1 MSKNIKTND
10 KIANRFAFKAEKNI
24 CNNYKIESLEP
35 RFMMDAAIDYVQF
48 VDNYDQVDSI
58 VEMQLDNLQS
68 PDLSDLG
75 IEGGIQS
82 IKDTLADLGSDA
94 ETALGSLY
102 AQLTSRLQL
111 LTEAQGVL
119 KDDQN
124 NIVSVDA
131 QTLKNTLNQLFVE
144 DFEQLSALN
153 IAYEATQNGFK
164 LTYSPEAEL
173 IALPQEGL
181 SSGGYISGV
190 GSNNNL
196 GASAK
201 LDIVFDLS
209 DADGNGLVDS
219 VEPASVVVRDVKA
232 IIENVGG
239 TAKFMNLSVSEESDS
254 DTDLLLKYSDNASG
268 TSSAVHLEFSVDA
281 SSNDNFPFA
290 FLGNIGVD
298 KEETGAISV
307 SVPEMQLKNDPQFEI
322 FSLEKALN
330 TISSSFSTIP
340 FIRDFEFG
348 PEENKKKI
356 VEYVENLQEYWADVA
371 LAINGAIK
379 NVENTSNYSLDLN
392 NVKSF
397 FDIILPNAQTVLSSV
412 LGNLKLE
419 DANGQE
425 INFLE
430 SVTTS
435 LNAVNLS
442 TTTPTSLYLTLS
454 PKIENIA
461 GSLNFGLLE
470 LSGLDVDCAMSVK
483 LDVRVDANNNTLI
496 FDGFSLDKF
505 NLTVSKEGIE
515 DPLSLGLF
523 SATVVNGNFKLEVKY
538 DSNNGRGLEAD
549 PTFTVESLILKSGA
563 VEVAK
568 LPQKEN
574 DVYRFG
580 YDSLTENWIV
590 PDEIKA
596 FASLSGETLSHQVV
610 AYLQS
615 MQTALRK
622 QLEDNVKMDFL
633 GGSVGEVVNV
643 IDRIDKVVFGS
654 DENAKDGLLKV
665 VEGSKYIANFSSV
678 EEFVLVFN
686 EAWERVFGE
695 SNACSLFLL
704 GDNSPNPIS
713 MLVSR
718 NLATKELETSL
729 PDGKPE
735 NFEFENFRL
744 VFNLLFT
751 ESKDFDLNL
760 AKSFGEG
767 FANVVTYGNVSA
779 GCSAGI
785 SFSLDVNFEYQTI
798 NDGNGDEDAT
808 TLEDIFGAN
817 YVANNETCYES
828 IVFDSLSFNPTRTDV
843 KLDDV
848 PMPTFAFTFKVDD
861 NLVLVNSD
869 DIKTSPFK
877 YVDKVDGKENEFVS
891 STATSLPDI
900 VYNDNIKKLIITSET
915 KFDISNSGNAD
926 AFSELKLVNTVQQ
939 TCFAASFGADSTL
952 TLTLCGVG
960 NVTNV
965 EINLNKNKIL
975 GFASDL
981 KNKGMSDTDD
991 WEKCLDKYLSLQK
1004 SEENQFGL
1012 NDVLSIGSLEN
1023 GRSIKNTYGLYV
1035 VDINESTGAILFGCD
1050 PSLIK
1055 GYKTK
1060 RDGNEIKIDSDYY
1073 TLELNYGFKY
1083 MRMSGV
1089 LNASGAIGN
1098 VAIEVSI
1105 PSLSDGISIE
1115 VDSKNCLTLENLAD
1129 KIYETIKNTD
1139 VDSTSKLSNFVK
1151 SVVVINDK
1159 IVFSVTDGVSISS
1172 SKLGI
1177 SNASLGDSGDFK
1189 VIYTGG
1195 PVSPVDFETLCSGL
1209 TKATSVVDVVEA
1221 INNII
1226 NPKAEGST
1234 ERDSTKPTLYWKD
1247 ADGNAMDHLEF
1258 RSKSEFYLVNVGA
1271 SKVLGMLGFTAMK
1284 SSCCGKNDYRIVGKT
1299 LLGIDWSKLFGFT
1312 ENAEIKFRA
1321 GLDFS
1326 IGKKIEFVGDVNV
1339 PNVDYAEITL
1349 KDAANQSEYAVGG
1362 YVKYGEVYFKIDSF
1376 VYDDDGNI
1384 TIINVSRKNVLTL
1397 EDNVSTDVDWHAAD
1411 IELSY
1416 VAAVDATFAFIDA
1429 SLVAQGNV
1437 HADIEFS
1444 ATKKNST
1451 DTGFKENDSFLSNW
1465 DFTASCD
1472 ATSGQFVIGG
1482 VVNAL
1487 GKTVYLGDNTI
1498 KLVSENN
1505 DLPSIETDFDE
1516 LTSAITSELANLSSF
1531 SVQDVYA
1538 LLDGLVGRL
1547 TEIAKNSNVKIPVI
1561 NKSVGDLV
1569 NVANDIRDIVSKLR
1583 NDNITSLQGLSDRLN
1598 KYLTD
1603 FKLMVPQNLP
1613 QELEQSVA
1621 QTARAFDIKVVGTDI
1636 VFDINISKAFS
1647 AVHQF
1652 NFGGTTGGISGN
1664 ANLKV
1669 TGDFW
1674 FNVSAK
1680 MTTGDSF
1687 DFILEDSVKFGANVN
1702 IVGEKLSFNLG
1713 IDGGTSNIEGFDALL
1728 KNLITVGSDKASS
1741 FVVGKAALVG
1751 EFGKSGLSLASWKE
1765 NNVTYR
1771 ELPSF
1776 VVPMSI
1782 FGNLPISVCGY
1793 ELGCIKFGK
1802 WNENNGEIICA
1813 DDIDGLEGYLSQV
1826 IGFAND
1832 WLSNHNMEPTGSVNV
1847 VARKTQNISELGLP
1861 AITLLL
1867 KEQQKVDIDSGTLVV
1882 DVSGVYERIAALVD
1896 GNLDWFD
1903 KIKLAVTGLNNLLD
1917 SLESSINGGMMSDIK
1932 DVPVVGN
1939 ALSGG
1944 VDFLSKLKQQILEPF
1959 SNFVYE
1965 STGMT
1970 AEIVAQ
1976 KLNELFGSYAQLTSD
1991 SALLTKLSD
2000 ENEWHKEG
2008 NGVYYKQG
2016 SDFAEW
2022 FFTLGGTYSFGSDI
2036 GLDLGF
2042 PGLGLETNAGV
2053 DLNLEWKL
2061 NFGMKVSKDG
2071 GFQFIF
2077 YDENDVSVNVKAG
2090 LSGKVLGKMAGL
2102 GVELDLDSLDK
2113 SSSASGYE
2121 KGVDLKFGLDI
2132 DHESSGND
2140 LVDVSLS
2147 DILGQLP
2154 TFTPSATVNMVVG
2167 LKVGII
2173 SDIKGDAP
2181 KFPNIEGKF
2190 EFVWNEGNIE
2200 VLGFKDFQLDM
2211 GSFIGGVLG
2220 PIVSKIQ
2227 KVVEPLKPLIDFL
2240 TTPFPVLDDLGIIIT
2255 PLSLA
2260 KEFSKGK
2267 FDDGMVYAIKDLI
2280 DLSEKISSFGS
2291 NNSLRIDLGSM
2302 PLIRNVDPQGYNGN
2316 AEKLLTG
2323 AIPLANLD
2331 IANYSIIDPDFSKT
2345 TTSTL
2350 SGNGLQ
2356 VGNGSWKFI
2365 WDEPKD
2371 IFKLLLGQDIDL
2383 VHYNMPKLSF
2393 DFDWD
2398 TFIRIWAPLGVR
2410 LGVSFNASIDLAFG
2424 YDTLGIR
2431 QWVGSDYKDFS
2442 RLLNGFYV
2450 DDLDD
2455 AGNDKSELSFYG
2467 GLKASA
2473 ELNAGVSAGVGGG
2486 VGINVGFNLFDPN
2499 KDGKVRLN
2507 EIERIFKEEGLFG
2520 MFDVEGKITA
2530 KLYAYLDLLFYTKKW
2545 NITDDITLFEFN
2557 YEHTVTPI
2565 MISKSGD
2572 DVVANI
2578 GSNSSSRMST
2588 DDDNKSLDDGDESL
2602 NITISG
2608 GNTISDGKGHSETID
2623 GAKGKFLVNAENG
2636 SDKVIIASD
2645 DDEADFDIIIN
2656 GGDGDDYIDLSGLTM
2671 KNGHVVYINGGAGVD
2686 TIIGAQGLNIIF
2698 GDTGVIRIDD
2708 EKDEQGNHKEYRFV
2722 AEAKVD
2728 ANKAGGDIILGGS
2741 GSDIIFGGAGND
2753 QIDGGKGSDYIFGD
2767 GGVWSS
2773 AVLDA
2778 AWNAISD
2785 DEKKNMT
2792 LDELALRV
2800 LQENEK
2806 LNADI
2811 LDRNS
2816 IHITHTEIGLD
2827 GGNDTLIGGDD
2838 DDEIYGGI
2846 GDDHIDGGAGND
2858 LIHGG
2863 KGHDRIL
2870 GGSGNDTIHGGEGM
2884 DIVFGD
2890 RVANSMDVAAPFAVD
2905 GANKTAA
2912 FSQEFI
2918 EAQFKDGNIVVS
2930 PNEFKIKLVDEDGNQ
2945 LTPFVSELENKY
2957 QKNSNGEPDNNL
2969 IDNSLIQYSFD
2980 ELSSRGNDTIYGE
2993 DGNDLL
2999 FGDGGATAGAADEI
3013 YGGIG
3018 NDIIDGD
3025 GGNDTIK
3032 GGIDND
3038 IIYGGAGDDT
3048 IDGGAGNDSLYGD
3061 EGVEA
3066 YDITDA
3072 RELTR
3077 DSDDDDK
3084 EQDKLVFGDNLGLHG
3099 KIFANAQ
3106 SNNNESGNDIILT
3119 GPGMDFVDGQDG
3131 SDTITV
3137 KLMGDSTTNYANVTD
3152 TGKDGSDVLFVEGTE
3167 SVDTLLLRRNSD
3179 AEGNPGDLGLV
3190 ALLPMTADDLSNSE
3204 GESTGASETVQN
3216 NLNSNI
3222 ERVNYTQGIDVLN
3235 VNGNGGDDRFYIDGT
3250 AELTNVNGG
3259 AGNDSFQIGQL
3270 YNSERTDDAASARV
3284 QPVDAF
3290 HTEKTNEESYL
3301 SDGVSSDTTLNVEGG
3316 SGVDTFAALNN
3327 AGTLNM
3333 TAGKGD
3339 DIFSV
3344 YTFLKENGENFDR
3357 GAVLLD
3363 GGKGFDTLNVRGT
3376 DSDDVLVVTK
3386 EGLLSDMVAIKAA
3399 GVESTQFDAAAGD
3412 DMFYVVGSKSTDVTE
3427 LSGGKGNDTFSMGGL
3442 DTEYNLRSANTDG
3455 QSVDV
3460 KYEIVADAN
3469 ATTGDCVMTENFT
3482 VVDSDS
3488 QPAVFV
3494 VAKENGDAE
3503 APYCIQAS
3511 AEVVLGNENV
3521 DATFFI
3527 GCAGLAEGQS
3537 IDVTIS
3543 APMLSNADFNR
3554 GDRGF
3559 LIGTYDE
3566 ESNAIVYATTRIVH
3580 FTANTVGNP
3589 IEVHVK
3595 ACEDTL
3601 IEEGTCKAIAISSKL
3616 NSGVVLSKSV
3626 TSVGLVFAGEARES
3640 AVSDFAARPL
3650 VATQEF
3656 TVGASSEFKLNMIP
3670 VPKKADGSQGDVE
3683 EEEVVETAD
3692 VEREFTFYV
3701 NGEKQDWVIDT
3712 HYTLVDNVVKVN
3724 DSVFDTLSE
3733 GDKLVVSVRSNE
3745 MRVDDTRV
3753 ALAYEDVLVS
3763 SVLVD
3768 GAEILPTATSG
3779 RYYELNGNVITFYDA
3794 LTKRPT
3800 TIHGVVRV
3808 EAEIPE
3814 EYDWE
3819 TFGQG
3824 DVAAVENQNESLL
3837 TIEAHASVLAE
3848 SGASSFTSV
3857 SYDVTYNKPI
3867 AEGETVYVKITPA
3880 KLLANSGAEE
3890 DSQRLSIACDD
3901 FTTQEDGSIVVSFNS
3916 STLTRSLTITTV
3928 SDGEQ
3933 DEYGLTKAQKQSK
3946 VINEIDGPVYVYGF
3960 GKSIDLN
3967 AGDPAMLKYKH
3978 VIETKDGV
3986 RQASNFNELNNFAED
4001 KLYSLSVGDD
4011 GHLFIDLTSIS
4022 DEQKAAFGAI
4032 GVEWDAEMSQE
4043 AFLAQFE
4050 GKTFKWVVTTTKD
4063 VGTAA
4068 EDVTEKET
4076 SVAAE
4081 WSRIKEARSFVN
4093 GVLELVLD
4101 EAVVLPSVG
4110 EKFALISGNRDSLF
4124 VDEMASV
4131 DRLFVNN
4138 QQDGVDARASLTG
4151 FVNNNRNEAEKN
4163 VDAYDSHAVRFTH
4176 TELEAFPEKQLAEND
4191 DPLMMQSGITV
4202 AQMEYAEYNLGKGKD
4217 TVDINKTLYREDAYR
4232 TYTVVNTGNVAEDST
4247 AGFGVH
4253 LGDAGIAAENA
4264 ANGASFNDGVYHYG
4278 LTPIANNGVNVVR
4291 EESDTEVYYVEAIIK
4306 KQDVPP
4312 AEADNFVTQRRE
4324 VKGSFS
4330 NQYGFDIEYDFILAE
4345 GEYIDGFRFYQAEFD
4360 DDIKVNSYQADHT
4373 GSLICSGT
4381 ISSQPPMLNQGVVTY
4396 NYIIDSDDSS
4406 LFVSRMEAFDL
4417 LKATADNIHKDA
4429 PNGYEFT
4436 MFVDATLSDG
4446 SVQRRAVSELT
4457 RSSFS
4462 ISRDF
4467 TVTAGVSIVSLKFA
4481 YGYEGDGQLVINAQ
4495 SGHDRIDA
4503 SSTNVTRNDMVAFG
4517 GLGDDYITMNK
4528 GGIAFGDRGQVL
4540 YDNGQVNGVDVGDTV
4555 LGSTVNNI
4563 DAENPAFI
4571 DDYTTGIG
4579 KTPGRTAD
4587 EKGNPVHRLQ
4597 TDGVNRDAYR
4607 IQSVDAEN
4615 GGTDMIKVGGTNSV
4629 VVGGAENDVIVIGGD
4644 KNVALGDNGRVKY
4657 NNAGNDDAVY
4667 GDKLGLGMHIVE
4679 TTNDSIGGVDNIVI
4693 AGDKNVAMGGAE
4705 GDSIRITGADNVAI
4719 GDGGRYTIEET
4730 RLYAESKSEQHG
4742 GQDFISTGDGKNA
4755 VIGGTDDDVIRTGA
4769 GNDAIVGDG
4778 GKVIMDTDRNALMVS
4793 NEGYNVGTDLGTAGA
4808 DDIDAGNGDNVVF
4821 GGLDGDDIR
4830 TGTGK
4835 DVVFGDN
4842 GFATFRGNAAEAE
4855 EQVTDTQSIPETR
4868 TEATLSFNFQ
4878 GASQTGLSS
4887 EDVAGAADF
4896 AKANWNNVG
4905 GSLAGTYGNDD
4916 REIVRFDDNTRASAV
4931 SVSYGGIESH
4941 RNTSTDNRINL
4952 QAYGHNFANASTDAD
4967 AALMNSGYMTTAPGN
4982 QCDNR
4987 LEVAVDGLAQYFT
5000 DYRVAVYLD
5009 MPDANSWEGQ
5019 SIRKVSLYVGDSTVA
5034 LQSFYVNDCAG
5045 SNFNGTYRRSEYT
5058 SAEAILADLAH
5069 NAAVLSGEL
5078 TGDDA
5083 VLIDTTGNYVV
5094 FEVPAG
5100 VAADNF
5106 RVIIEDGY
5114 TLDNINGKDIPGI
5127 AAIQV
5132 KGTLHAQDVA
5142 ASTDIAHG
5150 GADTVYT
5157 SGGDDIVVGGTGGDT
5172 LTTYGDERYGIYDN
5186 DVVFGDNAKMV
5197 FTDRDTSEATA
5208 STLSLAESL
5217 DSRTVA
5223 GDYNDHIYT
5232 GDGNDV
5238 VVGGQG
5244 ADHIESGATA
5254 AAEAMLD
5261 GIQVASFNFTRENAT
5276 ASEMVA
5282 PGDYIPVLDENN
5294 QPVYENDKQVFD
5306 FIPHETAGVVAD
5318 NDWTSLYIKN
5328 NGLHVVGE
5336 NYTNDPVTHD
5346 GIGISLVAYDTAV
5359 GDGTQ
5364 NSSLMP
5370 KDDAQLDGDTS
5381 NSKLFNAYYAAQQQ
5395 QEIKL
5400 TLTNLDSFAD
5410 GAPCDV
5416 YVYLGGDQQ
5425 NTDTYNYLFDV
5436 WGHQVGGAT
5445 PDQHYY
5451 LNDWTGSHFDGDYR
5465 LVECATAPTA
5475 DELLSQVAPDMR
5487 LVGNYVVFHGVS
5499 SATFEVRI
5507 RNLFTDTNQWPLNL
5521 PVITAVQVVAGTNR
5535 EEDIAVGGDHDKDL
5549 VFGDDARV
5557 TFDID
5562 APFARNE
5569 NLADYANRAIE
5580 AESMHF
5586 DGAAV
5591 EIPLDENDEPI
5602 EMGDTILT
5610 GKDRDVIV
5618 GGDFG
5623 DTITMGDGD
5632 DVALGDNASL
5642 ILEHN
5647 NPVGVFAPSVEIM
5660 LEQHTVTT
5668 STPEVFLGNNDTD
5681 AGDIQDKFENGGV
5694 PGVTPETSANG
5705 DTDFYADVTNKD
5717 WVLQQEATPGKISR
5731 IVDISTPQVI
5741 TFAAG
5746 ETMLLVSDTW
5756 PGKDNPW
5763 WNPNIV
5769 LISDGQGH
5777 SVPALAWEWDVNGTT
5792 MTATTQEG
5800 YYFTVDIPDTPNGDN
5815 RYEIRVTALTA
5826 GTAVISIG

>member
-1 MSKNIKTND
+1 
-10 KIANRFAFKAEKNI
+10 
-24 CNNYKIESLEP
+24 
-35 RFMMDAAIDYVQF
+35 
-48 VDNYDQVDSI
+48 
-58 VEMQLDNLQS
+58 
-68 PDLSDLG
+68 
-75 IEGGIQS
+75 
-82 IKDTLADLGSDA
+82 
-94 ETALGSLY
+94 
-102 AQLTSRLQL
+102 
-111 LTEAQGVL
+111 
-119 KDDQN
+119 
-124 NIVSVDA
+124 
-131 QTLKNTLNQLFVE
+131 
-144 DFEQLSALN
+144 
-153 IAYEATQNGFK
+153 
-164 LTYSPEAEL
+164 
-173 IALPQEGL
+173 
-181 SSGGYISGV
+181 
-190 GSNNNL
+190 
-196 GASAK
+196 
-201 LDIVFDLS
+201 
-209 DADGNGLVDS
+209 
-219 VEPASVVVRDVKA
+219 
-232 IIENVGG
+232 
-239 TAKFMNLSVSEESDS
+239 
-254 DTDLLLKYSDNASG
+254 
-268 TSSAVHLEFSVDA
+268 
-281 SSNDNFPFA
+281 
-290 FLGNIGVD
+290 
-298 KEETGAISV
+298 
-307 SVPEMQLKNDPQFEI
+307 
-322 FSLEKALN
+322 
-330 TISSSFSTIP
+330 
-340 FIRDFEFG
+340 
-348 PEENKKKI
+348 
-356 VEYVENLQEYWADVA
+356 
-371 LAINGAIK
+371 
-379 NVENTSNYSLDLN
+379 
-392 NVKSF
+392 
-397 FDIILPNAQTVLSSV
+397 
-412 LGNLKLE
+412 
-419 DANGQE
+419 
-425 INFLE
+425 
-430 SVTTS
+430 
-435 LNAVNLS
+435 
-442 TTTPTSLYLTLS
+442 
-454 PKIENIA
+454 
-461 GSLNFGLLE
+461 
-470 LSGLDVDCAMSVK
+470 MSVK
-483 LDVRVDANNNTLI
+483 LDVRVDANDNTLI

-538 DSNNGRGLEAD
+538 DSNNERGLEAD

-580 YDSLTENWIV
+580 YDSLTENWVV

-891 STATSLPDI
+891 LTATSLPMI
-900 VYNDNIKKLIITSET
+900 EYNENIKKLIITSDN
-915 KFDISNSGNAD
+915 KFDIESSGNAD

-952 TLTLCGVG
+952 TLALCGVG

-975 GFASDL
+975 DFALDL

-1004 SEENQFGL
+1004 SKEDQFGL
-1012 NDVLSIGSLEN
+1012 NGVLSTGSLEA

-1035 VDINESTGAILFGCD
+1035 VDINESTGEILFGCD

-1073 TLELNYGFKY
+1073 TLELNSGFKY

-1105 PSLSDGISIE
+1105 PSLPDGISIE

-1139 VDSTSKLSNFVK
+1139 VDSIKKLSNFVK

-1159 IVFSVTDGVSISS
+1159 IVFSVADGVSISS

-1177 SNASLGDSGDFK
+1177 SNASQGDSSDFK

-1195 PVSPVDFETLCSGL
+1195 PDPSVDFETLCSGL
-1209 TKATSVVDVVEA
+1209 TKTTSVVDVVEA

-1234 ERDSTKPTLYWKD
+1234 ERDFTKPTLYWND

-1258 RSKSEFYLVNVGA
+1258 RSQCEFSLVNVGA
-1271 SKVLGMLGFTAMK
+1271 SKVLEMLGFTAMK
-1284 SSCCGKNDYRIVGKT
+1284 SSCCGENDYRIVGRT
-1299 LLGIDWSKLFGFT
+1299 LLGIDWSKLINFADGANVSFT
-1312 ENAEIKFRA
+1312 ANLTFE
-1321 GLDFS
+1321 
-1326 IGKKIEFVGDVNV
+1326 IGKDVKVGATAPSLSLDQKTRTIVLISPVGENDFVEGGFIKNGDEYFRIVKLNRNSDEKIVGVV
-1339 PNVDYAEITL
+1339 VSAESVRTEDSITTVATW
-1349 KDAANQSEYAVGG
+1349 AANANL
-1362 YVKYGEVYFKIDSF
+1362 K
-1376 VYDDDGNI
+1376 
-1384 TIINVSRKNVLTL
+1384 
-1397 EDNVSTDVDWHAAD
+1397 
-1411 IELSY
+1411 Y
-1416 VAAVDATFAFIDA
+1416 VAAVDATFAFVDA
-1429 SLVAQGNV
+1429 NLVASGSVSANMTFM
-1437 HADIEFS
+1437 AEKS
-1444 ATKKNST
+1444 ATPKM
-1451 DTGFKENDSFLSNW
+1451 DNDSFLSNW
-1465 DFTASCD
+1465 DFTATCD
-1472 ATSGQFVIGG
+1472 ATSDQFVIGG
-1482 VVNAL
+1482 VVKAL

-1498 KLVSENN
+1498 TLVSENN
-1505 DLPSIETDFDE
+1505 GLPTIETNFGE
-1516 LTSAITSELANLSSF
+1516 LTSAITSEFANLTNF
-1531 SVQDVYA
+1531 SVQNVYA

-1728 KNLITVGSDKASS
+1728 KNLITVGSDKANS

-1751 EFGKSGLSLASWKE
+1751 EFGRQNISLTKW
-1765 NNVTYR
+1765 
-1771 ELPSF
+1771 ELPDDEEDAIPLIPSF

-1793 ELGCIKFGK
+1793 ELGNIKFGK
-1802 WNENNGEIICA
+1802 WINAEGTGNVICA
-1813 DDIDGLEGYLSQV
+1813 DDINSLSSYLSDV
-1826 IGFAND
+1826 DEFVNA
-1832 WLSNHNMEPTGSVNV
+1832 WLSNHNVEPTGSVNV
-1847 VARKTQNISELGLP
+1847 VAKTNQEGSVLGLP
-1861 AITLLL
+1861 EVTLLL

-1970 AEIVAQ
+1970 AEMVAQ
-1976 KLNELFGSYAQLTSD
+1976 KLNDLFGSYAQLSSD
-1991 SALLTKLSD
+1991 STLLTKLST

-2053 DLNLEWKL
+2053 DLSLEWKL

-2077 YDENDVSVNVKAG
+2077 YDENDVSVEVKAG
-2090 LSGKVLGKMAGL
+2090 MNGKVLGKMAGL
-2102 GVELDLDSLDK
+2102 GVELDLDSLNK
-2113 SSSASGYE
+2113 SSNASQYE
-2121 KGVDLKFGLDI
+2121 KGVNLKFGLDI
-2132 DHESSGND
+2132 DHESLGND
-2140 LVDVSLS
+2140 LVNVNLS

-2167 LKVGII
+2167 LKVGIV

-2181 KFPNIEGKF
+2181 KFPNIDGQF
-2190 EFVWNEGNIE
+2190 EFVWSKDEGIE

-2260 KEFSKGK
+2260 KQYCKGEFS
-2267 FDDGMVYAIKDLI
+2267 DGMVYAIKDLI
-2280 DLSEKISSFGS
+2280 ALSEKVAAFGDKKELKI
-2291 NNSLRIDLGSM
+2291 NLGGM
-2302 PLIRNVDPQGYNGN
+2302 TLIGGMGGKDAAEAFLNGN
-2316 AEKLLTG
+2316 T
-2323 AIPLANLD
+2323 
-2331 IANYSIIDPDFSKT
+2331 SISDFSKVLEDASNGYLPT
-2345 TTSTL
+2345 LDNVRSDAFSAL

-2356 VGNGSWKFI
+2356 VGDGSWKFI

-2557 YEHTVTPI
+2557 YEHTVKPI

-2588 DDDNKSLDDGDESL
+2588 DDVNNSLDDGDETL
-2602 NITISG
+2602 NVSITG
-2608 GNTISDGKGHSETID
+2608 GNTISDGKDHSETID
-2623 GAKGKFLVNAENG
+2623 GTKGKFIVNAENG
-2636 SDKVIIASD
+2636 NDKVIISSID
-2645 DDEADFDIIIN
+2645 DADFDIVIN

-2671 KNGHVVYINGGAGVD
+2671 KDGHVVYINGGAGAD

-2698 GDTGVIRIDD
+2698 GDTGVIRVD
-2708 EKDEQGNHKEYRFV
+2708 EETDEQGKKVHRFV

-2741 GSDIIFGGAGND
+2741 DRDIIFGGAGDD
-2753 QIDGGKGSDYIFGD
+2753 QIDGGKGDDYIIGD
-2767 GGVWSS
+2767 GGTWSVAIDEEFVS
-2773 AVLDA
+2773 
-2778 AWNAISD
+2778 AISD
-2785 DEKKNMT
+2785 DEKNNMT
-2792 LDELALRV
+2792 PEEYALRV
-2800 LQENEK
+2800 LHNARTEND
-2806 LNADI
+2806 LLTDTA
-2811 LDRNS
+2811 LVA
-2816 IHITHTEIGLD
+2816 HTEISLSD
-2827 GGNDTLIGGDD
+2827 GGDTLIGGEGN
-2838 DDEIYGGI
+2838 DEIHGGG

-3152 TGKDGSDVLFVEGTE
+3152 TGKSGSDVLFVEGTE

-3190 ALLPMTADDLSNSE
+3190 ALLPMTVDDLSNSE

-3250 AELTNVNGG
+3250 AEMTNVNGG

-3363 GGKGFDTLNVRGT
+3363 GDKGFDTLNVRGT
-3376 DSDDVLVVTK
+3376 DADDVLVVTK

-3503 APYCIQAS
+3503 APYRIQAS

-3656 TVGASSEFKLNMIP
+3656 TVGVSSEFKLNMIP

-3779 RYYELNGNVITFYDA
+3779 RYYELNGNIITFYDA

-3946 VINEIDGPVYVYGF
+3946 VINEIDGPVYAYGF

-4138 QQDGVDARASLTG
+4138 QQDSVDARASLTG

-4176 TELEAFPEKQLAEND
+4176 TELEAFPEKQLAAND
-4191 DPLMMQSGITV
+4191 DPLMMQSGITA

-4247 AGFGVH
+4247 AGFGAH

-4291 EESDTEVYYVEAIIK
+4291 EESDTKVYYVEAIIK

-4381 ISSQPPMLNQGVVTY
+4381 ISSQQPELNQGAVTY
-4396 NYIIDSDDSS
+4396 SYIIDSDDSS

-4457 RSSFS
+4457 SRLFS

-4467 TVTAGVSIVSLKFA
+4467 TLTAGISIVSLKFA

-4503 SSTNVTRNDMVAFG
+4503 SSTDVTRNDMVAFG
-4517 GLGDDYITMNK
+4517 GLGDDHISMNK

-4540 YDNGQVNGVDVGDTV
+4540 YDNGQVNGVDIGDTV
-4555 LGSTVNNI
+4555 LGSTVVNI
-4563 DAENPAFI
+4563 DTENPAFI

-4615 GGTDMIKVGGTNSV
+4615 GGSDMIKVGGTNSV

-4657 NNAGNDDAVY
+4657 NNAGNDEAVY

-4755 VIGGTDDDVIRTGA
+4755 VIGGTDNDVIRTGA

-4793 NEGYNVGTDLGTAGA
+4793 NEGYNVGTDLGTAGV
-4808 DDIDAGNGDNVVF
+4808 DDIDAGNGDNV
-4821 GGLDGDDIR
+4821 
-4830 TGTGK
+4830 
-4835 DVVFGDN
+4835 
-4842 GFATFRGNAAEAE
+4842 
-4855 EQVTDTQSIPETR
+4855 
-4868 TEATLSFNFQ
+4868 
-4878 GASQTGLSS
+4878 
-4887 EDVAGAADF
+4887 
-4896 AKANWNNVG
+4896 
-4905 GSLAGTYGNDD
+4905 
-4916 REIVRFDDNTRASAV
+4916 
-4931 SVSYGGIESH
+4931 
-4941 RNTSTDNRINL
+4941 
-4952 QAYGHNFANASTDAD
+4952 
-4967 AALMNSGYMTTAPGN
+4967 
-4982 QCDNR
+4982 
-4987 LEVAVDGLAQYFT
+4987 
-5000 DYRVAVYLD
+5000 
-5009 MPDANSWEGQ
+5009 
-5019 SIRKVSLYVGDSTVA
+5019 
-5034 LQSFYVNDCAG
+5034 
-5045 SNFNGTYRRSEYT
+5045 
-5058 SAEAILADLAH
+5058 
-5069 NAAVLSGEL
+5069 
-5078 TGDDA
+5078 
-5083 VLIDTTGNYVV
+5083 
-5094 FEVPAG
+5094 
-5100 VAADNF
+5100 
-5106 RVIIEDGY
+5106 
-5114 TLDNINGKDIPGI
+5114 
-5127 AAIQV
+5127 
-5132 KGTLHAQDVA
+5132 
-5142 ASTDIAHG
+5142 
-5150 GADTVYT
+5150 
-5157 SGGDDIVVGGTGGDT
+5157 
-5172 LTTYGDERYGIYDN
+5172 
-5186 DVVFGDNAKMV
+5186 
-5197 FTDRDTSEATA
+5197 
-5208 STLSLAESL
+5208 
-5217 DSRTVA
+5217 
-5223 GDYNDHIYT
+5223 
-5232 GDGNDV
+5232 
-5238 VVGGQG
+5238 
-5244 ADHIESGATA
+5244 
-5254 AAEAMLD
+5254 
-5261 GIQVASFNFTRENAT
+5261 
-5276 ASEMVA
+5276 
-5282 PGDYIPVLDENN
+5282 
-5294 QPVYENDKQVFD
+5294 
-5306 FIPHETAGVVAD
+5306 
-5318 NDWTSLYIKN
+5318 
-5328 NGLHVVGE
+5328 
-5336 NYTNDPVTHD
+5336 
-5346 GIGISLVAYDTAV
+5346 
-5359 GDGTQ
+5359 
-5364 NSSLMP
+5364 
-5370 KDDAQLDGDTS
+5370 
-5381 NSKLFNAYYAAQQQ
+5381 
-5395 QEIKL
+5395 
-5400 TLTNLDSFAD
+5400 
-5410 GAPCDV
+5410 
-5416 YVYLGGDQQ
+5416 
-5425 NTDTYNYLFDV
+5425 
-5436 WGHQVGGAT
+5436 
-5445 PDQHYY
+5445 
-5451 LNDWTGSHFDGDYR
+5451 
-5465 LVECATAPTA
+5465 
-5475 DELLSQVAPDMR
+5475 
-5487 LVGNYVVFHGVS
+5487 
-5499 SATFEVRI
+5499 
-5507 RNLFTDTNQWPLNL
+5507 
-5521 PVITAVQVVAGTNR
+5521 
-5535 EEDIAVGGDHDKDL
+5535 
-5549 VFGDDARV
+5549 
-5557 TFDID
+5557 
-5562 APFARNE
+5562 
-5569 NLADYANRAIE
+5569 
-5580 AESMHF
+5580 
-5586 DGAAV
+5586 
-5591 EIPLDENDEPI
+5591 
-5602 EMGDTILT
+5602 
-5610 GKDRDVIV
+5610 
-5618 GGDFG
+5618 
-5623 DTITMGDGD
+5623 
-5632 DVALGDNASL
+5632 
-5642 ILEHN
+5642 
-5647 NPVGVFAPSVEIM
+5647 
-5660 LEQHTVTT
+5660 
-5668 STPEVFLGNNDTD
+5668 
-5681 AGDIQDKFENGGV
+5681 
-5694 PGVTPETSANG
+5694 
-5705 DTDFYADVTNKD
+5705 
-5717 WVLQQEATPGKISR
+5717 
-5731 IVDISTPQVI
+5731 
-5741 TFAAG
+5741 
-5746 ETMLLVSDTW
+5746 
-5756 PGKDNPW
+5756 
-5763 WNPNIV
+5763 
-5769 LISDGQGH
+5769 
-5777 SVPALAWEWDVNGTT
+5777 
-5792 MTATTQEG
+5792 
-5800 YYFTVDIPDTPNGDN
+5800 
-5815 RYEIRVTALTA
+5815 
-5826 GTAVISIG
+5826 

>member
-1 MSKNIKTND
+1 
-10 KIANRFAFKAEKNI
+10 
-24 CNNYKIESLEP
+24 
-35 RFMMDAAIDYVQF
+35 
-48 VDNYDQVDSI
+48 
-58 VEMQLDNLQS
+58 
-68 PDLSDLG
+68 
-75 IEGGIQS
+75 
-82 IKDTLADLGSDA
+82 
-94 ETALGSLY
+94 
-102 AQLTSRLQL
+102 
-111 LTEAQGVL
+111 
-119 KDDQN
+119 
-124 NIVSVDA
+124 
-131 QTLKNTLNQLFVE
+131 
-144 DFEQLSALN
+144 
-153 IAYEATQNGFK
+153 
-164 LTYSPEAEL
+164 
-173 IALPQEGL
+173 
-181 SSGGYISGV
+181 
-190 GSNNNL
+190 
-196 GASAK
+196 
-201 LDIVFDLS
+201 
-209 DADGNGLVDS
+209 
-219 VEPASVVVRDVKA
+219 
-232 IIENVGG
+232 
-239 TAKFMNLSVSEESDS
+239 
-254 DTDLLLKYSDNASG
+254 
-268 TSSAVHLEFSVDA
+268 
-281 SSNDNFPFA
+281 
-290 FLGNIGVD
+290 
-298 KEETGAISV
+298 
-307 SVPEMQLKNDPQFEI
+307 
-322 FSLEKALN
+322 
-330 TISSSFSTIP
+330 
-340 FIRDFEFG
+340 
-348 PEENKKKI
+348 
-356 VEYVENLQEYWADVA
+356 
-371 LAINGAIK
+371 
-379 NVENTSNYSLDLN
+379 
-392 NVKSF
+392 
-397 FDIILPNAQTVLSSV
+397 
-412 LGNLKLE
+412 
-419 DANGQE
+419 
-425 INFLE
+425 
-430 SVTTS
+430 
-435 LNAVNLS
+435 
-442 TTTPTSLYLTLS
+442 
-454 PKIENIA
+454 
-461 GSLNFGLLE
+461 
-470 LSGLDVDCAMSVK
+470 
-483 LDVRVDANNNTLI
+483 
-496 FDGFSLDKF
+496 
-505 NLTVSKEGIE
+505 
-515 DPLSLGLF
+515 
-523 SATVVNGNFKLEVKY
+523 
-538 DSNNGRGLEAD
+538 
-549 PTFTVESLILKSGA
+549 
-563 VEVAK
+563 
-568 LPQKEN
+568 
-574 DVYRFG
+574 
-580 YDSLTENWIV
+580 
-590 PDEIKA
+590 
-596 FASLSGETLSHQVV
+596 
-610 AYLQS
+610 
-615 MQTALRK
+615 
-622 QLEDNVKMDFL
+622 
-633 GGSVGEVVNV
+633 
-643 IDRIDKVVFGS
+643 
-654 DENAKDGLLKV
+654 
-665 VEGSKYIANFSSV
+665 
-678 EEFVLVFN
+678 
-686 EAWERVFGE
+686 
-695 SNACSLFLL
+695 
-704 GDNSPNPIS
+704 
-713 MLVSR
+713 
-718 NLATKELETSL
+718 
-729 PDGKPE
+729 
-735 NFEFENFRL
+735 
-744 VFNLLFT
+744 
-751 ESKDFDLNL
+751 
-760 AKSFGEG
+760 
-767 FANVVTYGNVSA
+767 
-779 GCSAGI
+779 
-785 SFSLDVNFEYQTI
+785 
-798 NDGNGDEDAT
+798 
-808 TLEDIFGAN
+808 
-817 YVANNETCYES
+817 
-828 IVFDSLSFNPTRTDV
+828 
-843 KLDDV
+843 
-848 PMPTFAFTFKVDD
+848 
-861 NLVLVNSD
+861 
-869 DIKTSPFK
+869 
-877 YVDKVDGKENEFVS
+877 
-891 STATSLPDI
+891 
-900 VYNDNIKKLIITSET
+900 
-915 KFDISNSGNAD
+915 
-926 AFSELKLVNTVQQ
+926 
-939 TCFAASFGADSTL
+939 
-952 TLTLCGVG
+952 
-960 NVTNV
+960 
-965 EINLNKNKIL
+965 
-975 GFASDL
+975 
-981 KNKGMSDTDD
+981 
-991 WEKCLDKYLSLQK
+991 
-1004 SEENQFGL
+1004 
-1012 NDVLSIGSLEN
+1012 
-1023 GRSIKNTYGLYV
+1023 
-1035 VDINESTGAILFGCD
+1035 
-1050 PSLIK
+1050 
-1055 GYKTK
+1055 
-1060 RDGNEIKIDSDYY
+1060 
-1073 TLELNYGFKY
+1073 
-1083 MRMSGV
+1083 
-1089 LNASGAIGN
+1089 
-1098 VAIEVSI
+1098 
-1105 PSLSDGISIE
+1105 
-1115 VDSKNCLTLENLAD
+1115 
-1129 KIYETIKNTD
+1129 
-1139 VDSTSKLSNFVK
+1139 
-1151 SVVVINDK
+1151 
-1159 IVFSVTDGVSISS
+1159 
-1172 SKLGI
+1172 
-1177 SNASLGDSGDFK
+1177 
-1189 VIYTGG
+1189 
-1195 PVSPVDFETLCSGL
+1195 
-1209 TKATSVVDVVEA
+1209 
-1221 INNII
+1221 
-1226 NPKAEGST
+1226 
-1234 ERDSTKPTLYWKD
+1234 
-1247 ADGNAMDHLEF
+1247 
-1258 RSKSEFYLVNVGA
+1258 
-1271 SKVLGMLGFTAMK
+1271 
-1284 SSCCGKNDYRIVGKT
+1284 
-1299 LLGIDWSKLFGFT
+1299 
-1312 ENAEIKFRA
+1312 
-1321 GLDFS
+1321 
-1326 IGKKIEFVGDVNV
+1326 
-1339 PNVDYAEITL
+1339 
-1349 KDAANQSEYAVGG
+1349 
-1362 YVKYGEVYFKIDSF
+1362 
-1376 VYDDDGNI
+1376 
-1384 TIINVSRKNVLTL
+1384 
-1397 EDNVSTDVDWHAAD
+1397 
-1411 IELSY
+1411 
-1416 VAAVDATFAFIDA
+1416 
-1429 SLVAQGNV
+1429 
-1437 HADIEFS
+1437 
-1444 ATKKNST
+1444 
-1451 DTGFKENDSFLSNW
+1451 
-1465 DFTASCD
+1465 
-1472 ATSGQFVIGG
+1472 
-1482 VVNAL
+1482 
-1487 GKTVYLGDNTI
+1487 
-1498 KLVSENN
+1498 
-1505 DLPSIETDFDE
+1505 
-1516 LTSAITSELANLSSF
+1516 
-1531 SVQDVYA
+1531 
-1538 LLDGLVGRL
+1538 
-1547 TEIAKNSNVKIPVI
+1547 
-1561 NKSVGDLV
+1561 
-1569 NVANDIRDIVSKLR
+1569 
-1583 NDNITSLQGLSDRLN
+1583 
-1598 KYLTD
+1598 
-1603 FKLMVPQNLP
+1603 
-1613 QELEQSVA
+1613 
-1621 QTARAFDIKVVGTDI
+1621 
-1636 VFDINISKAFS
+1636 
-1647 AVHQF
+1647 
-1652 NFGGTTGGISGN
+1652 
-1664 ANLKV
+1664 
-1669 TGDFW
+1669 
-1674 FNVSAK
+1674 
-1680 MTTGDSF
+1680 
-1687 DFILEDSVKFGANVN
+1687 
-1702 IVGEKLSFNLG
+1702 
-1713 IDGGTSNIEGFDALL
+1713 
-1728 KNLITVGSDKASS
+1728 
-1741 FVVGKAALVG
+1741 
-1751 EFGKSGLSLASWKE
+1751 
-1765 NNVTYR
+1765 
-1771 ELPSF
+1771 
-1776 VVPMSI
+1776 
-1782 FGNLPISVCGY
+1782 
-1793 ELGCIKFGK
+1793 
-1802 WNENNGEIICA
+1802 
-1813 DDIDGLEGYLSQV
+1813 
-1826 IGFAND
+1826 
-1832 WLSNHNMEPTGSVNV
+1832 
-1847 VARKTQNISELGLP
+1847 
-1861 AITLLL
+1861 
-1867 KEQQKVDIDSGTLVV
+1867 
-1882 DVSGVYERIAALVD
+1882 
-1896 GNLDWFD
+1896 
-1903 KIKLAVTGLNNLLD
+1903 
-1917 SLESSINGGMMSDIK
+1917 
-1932 DVPVVGN
+1932 
-1939 ALSGG
+1939 
-1944 VDFLSKLKQQILEPF
+1944 
-1959 SNFVYE
+1959 
-1965 STGMT
+1965 
-1970 AEIVAQ
+1970 
-1976 KLNELFGSYAQLTSD
+1976 
-1991 SALLTKLSD
+1991 
-2000 ENEWHKEG
+2000 
-2008 NGVYYKQG
+2008 
-2016 SDFAEW
+2016 
-2022 FFTLGGTYSFGSDI
+2022 
-2036 GLDLGF
+2036 
-2042 PGLGLETNAGV
+2042 
-2053 DLNLEWKL
+2053 
-2061 NFGMKVSKDG
+2061 
-2071 GFQFIF
+2071 
-2077 YDENDVSVNVKAG
+2077 
-2090 LSGKVLGKMAGL
+2090 
-2102 GVELDLDSLDK
+2102 
-2113 SSSASGYE
+2113 
-2121 KGVDLKFGLDI
+2121 
-2132 DHESSGND
+2132 
-2140 LVDVSLS
+2140 
-2147 DILGQLP
+2147 
-2154 TFTPSATVNMVVG
+2154 
-2167 LKVGII
+2167 
-2173 SDIKGDAP
+2173 
-2181 KFPNIEGKF
+2181 
-2190 EFVWNEGNIE
+2190 
-2200 VLGFKDFQLDM
+2200 
-2211 GSFIGGVLG
+2211 
-2220 PIVSKIQ
+2220 
-2227 KVVEPLKPLIDFL
+2227 
-2240 TTPFPVLDDLGIIIT
+2240 
-2255 PLSLA
+2255 
-2260 KEFSKGK
+2260 
-2267 FDDGMVYAIKDLI
+2267 
-2280 DLSEKISSFGS
+2280 
-2291 NNSLRIDLGSM
+2291 
-2302 PLIRNVDPQGYNGN
+2302 
-2316 AEKLLTG
+2316 
-2323 AIPLANLD
+2323 
-2331 IANYSIIDPDFSKT
+2331 
-2345 TTSTL
+2345 
-2350 SGNGLQ
+2350 
-2356 VGNGSWKFI
+2356 
-2365 WDEPKD
+2365 
-2371 IFKLLLGQDIDL
+2371 
-2383 VHYNMPKLSF
+2383 
-2393 DFDWD
+2393 
-2398 TFIRIWAPLGVR
+2398 
-2410 LGVSFNASIDLAFG
+2410 
-2424 YDTLGIR
+2424 
-2431 QWVGSDYKDFS
+2431 
-2442 RLLNGFYV
+2442 
-2450 DDLDD
+2450 
-2455 AGNDKSELSFYG
+2455 
-2467 GLKASA
+2467 
-2473 ELNAGVSAGVGGG
+2473 
-2486 VGINVGFNLFDPN
+2486 
-2499 KDGKVRLN
+2499 
-2507 EIERIFKEEGLFG
+2507 
-2520 MFDVEGKITA
+2520 
-2530 KLYAYLDLLFYTKKW
+2530 
-2545 NITDDITLFEFN
+2545 
-2557 YEHTVTPI
+2557 
-2565 MISKSGD
+2565 
-2572 DVVANI
+2572 
-2578 GSNSSSRMST
+2578 
-2588 DDDNKSLDDGDESL
+2588 
-2602 NITISG
+2602 
-2608 GNTISDGKGHSETID
+2608 
-2623 GAKGKFLVNAENG
+2623 
-2636 SDKVIIASD
+2636 
-2645 DDEADFDIIIN
+2645 
-2656 GGDGDDYIDLSGLTM
+2656 
-2671 KNGHVVYINGGAGVD
+2671 
-2686 TIIGAQGLNIIF
+2686 
-2698 GDTGVIRIDD
+2698 
-2708 EKDEQGNHKEYRFV
+2708 
-2722 AEAKVD
+2722 
-2728 ANKAGGDIILGGS
+2728 
-2741 GSDIIFGGAGND
+2741 
-2753 QIDGGKGSDYIFGD
+2753 
-2767 GGVWSS
+2767 
-2773 AVLDA
+2773 
-2778 AWNAISD
+2778 
-2785 DEKKNMT
+2785 
-2792 LDELALRV
+2792 
-2800 LQENEK
+2800 
-2806 LNADI
+2806 
-2811 LDRNS
+2811 
-2816 IHITHTEIGLD
+2816 
-2827 GGNDTLIGGDD
+2827 
-2838 DDEIYGGI
+2838 
-2846 GDDHIDGGAGND
+2846 
-2858 LIHGG
+2858 
-2863 KGHDRIL
+2863 
-2870 GGSGNDTIHGGEGM
+2870 
-2884 DIVFGD
+2884 
-2890 RVANSMDVAAPFAVD
+2890 
-2905 GANKTAA
+2905 
-2912 FSQEFI
+2912 
-2918 EAQFKDGNIVVS
+2918 
-2930 PNEFKIKLVDEDGNQ
+2930 
-2945 LTPFVSELENKY
+2945 
-2957 QKNSNGEPDNNL
+2957 
-2969 IDNSLIQYSFD
+2969 
-2980 ELSSRGNDTIYGE
+2980 
-2993 DGNDLL
+2993 
-2999 FGDGGATAGAADEI
+2999 
-3013 YGGIG
+3013 
-3018 NDIIDGD
+3018 
-3025 GGNDTIK
+3025 
-3032 GGIDND
+3032 
-3038 IIYGGAGDDT
+3038 
-3048 IDGGAGNDSLYGD
+3048 
-3061 EGVEA
+3061 
-3066 YDITDA
+3066 
-3072 RELTR
+3072 
-3077 DSDDDDK
+3077 
-3084 EQDKLVFGDNLGLHG
+3084 
-3099 KIFANAQ
+3099 
-3106 SNNNESGNDIILT
+3106 
-3119 GPGMDFVDGQDG
+3119 MDFVDGQDG

-3179 AEGNPGDLGLV
+3179 VEGNPGDLGLV

-3339 DIFSV
+3339 DVFSV

-3376 DSDDVLVVTK
+3376 DADDVLVVTK

-3460 KYEIVADAN
+3460 KYEIVADAS
-3469 ATTGDCVMTENFT
+3469 ATTGDCVLTENFT

-3503 APYCIQAS
+3503 APYRIQAS

-3527 GCAGLAEGQS
+3527 GCAGLAEGQT

-3559 LIGTYDE
+3559 LIGTNDE

-3712 HYTLVDNVVKVN
+3712 HYTLVDNVVKVS
-3724 DSVFDTLSE
+3724 DPVFDTLSE

-3808 EAEIPE
+3808 EADIPE

-3824 DVAAVENQNESLL
+3824 DVADVENQNESLL
-3837 TIEAHASVLAE
+3837 TVEAHASVLAE
-3848 SGASSFTSV
+3848 SGANSFTSV

-3890 DSQRLSIACDD
+3890 DCQRLSIACDD

-3946 VINEIDGPVYVYGF
+3946 VINEIDGPVYAYGF

-4138 QQDGVDARASLTG
+4138 QQDGVDARSSLTA

-4191 DPLMMQSGITV
+4191 DPLMMQSGITA

-4247 AGFGVH
+4247 AGFGAH

-4291 EESDTEVYYVEAIIK
+4291 EESDTKVYYVEAIIK

-4381 ISSQPPMLNQGVVTY
+4381 ISSQQPELNQGVVTY
-4396 NYIIDSDDSS
+4396 SYIIDSDDSS
-4406 LFVSRMEAFDL
+4406 LFVSRKDAFDSH
-4417 LKATADNIHKDA
+4417 KATADNIHKDA

-4457 RSSFS
+4457 SSSFS

-4467 TVTAGVSIVSLKFA
+4467 TLTAGISIVSLKFA

-4495 SGHDRIDA
+4495 SGHDKIDA
-4503 SSTNVTRNDMVAFG
+4503 SSTDVTRNDMVAFG

-4555 LGSTVNNI
+4555 LGSTVVNI
-4563 DAENPAFI
+4563 DTENPAFI

-4657 NNAGNDDAVY
+4657 NNAGNDEAVY

-4719 GDGGRYTIEET
+4719 GDGGRYSIEET

-4868 TEATLSFNFQ
+4868 TEATLSFNFM

-4896 AKANWNNVG
+4896 AKSHWNNVG

-4982 QCDNR
+4982 QCDNK

-5019 SIRKVSLYVGDSTVA
+5019 SIRKVSLYIGSSATA
-5034 LQSFYVNDCAG
+5034 YASYYVNDCAG
-5045 SNFNGTYRRSEYT
+5045 SNFNGTYKRSEYT

-5132 KGTLHAQDVA
+5132 KGSLHAQDVA

-5197 FTDRDTSEATA
+5197 FTDRDSSEATA

-5217 DSRTVA
+5217 DSRTVV
-5223 GDYNDHIYT
+5223 GGYNDHIYT
-5232 GDGNDV
+5232 GNGNDV

-5276 ASEMVA
+5276 ASEMV
-5282 PGDYIPVLDENN
+5282 G
-5294 QPVYENDKQVFD
+5294 
-5306 FIPHETAGVVAD
+5306 ETAGVVAD
-5318 NDWTSLYIKN
+5318 NDWTNLYIKN

-5336 NYTNDPVTHD
+5336 NYTNDPVMHD

-5400 TLTNLDSFAD
+5400 TLTNLDSFAG

-5436 WGHQVGGAT
+5436 WGHQVGVAT

-5499 SATFEVRI
+5499 SSTFEVRI

-5521 PVITAVQVVAGTNR
+5521 PVITAVQVVAGENR

-5562 APFARNE
+5562 TPFARNE

-5580 AESMHF
+5580 AESIHY

-5591 EIPLDENDEPI
+5591 EIPLDENDEPV

-5610 GKDRDVIV
+5610 GKDRDLIV

-5668 STPEVFLGNNDTD
+5668 STPEVFLGNNDAD
-5681 AGDIQDKFENGGV
+5681 ADDIQDKFENGGV
-5694 PGVTPETSANG
+5694 PGVTPETSENG
-5705 DTDFYADVTNKD
+5705 ATDTFTDTTDKD
-5717 WVLQQEATPGKISR
+5717 WTIQQEVTPDTISR
-5731 IVDISTPQVI
+5731 TIDISSGAQVI
-5741 TFAAG
+5741 TFAEG
-5746 ETMLLVSDTW
+5746 ETVLLVSDTW
-5756 PGKDNPW
+5756 PGNQW
-5763 WNPNIV
+5763 WHPNIV
-5769 LISDGQGH
+5769 MVADGQGH
-5777 SVPALAWEWDVNGTT
+5777 SVPALEWEWDVNGTT
-5792 MTATTQEG
+5792 MTATTQPG

-5815 RYEIRVTALTA
+5815 RYEIRVTALAA
-5826 GTAVISIG
+5826 GTAVISIGA

>member
-1 MSKNIKTND
+1 MSKSTKIID
-10 KIANRFAFKAEKNI
+10 KNNKKSYSKAKKVFR
-24 CNNYKIESLEP
+24 NNYKIEPLEP
-35 RFMMDAAIDYVQF
+35 RLMMDAAIDYAQF

-58 VEMQLDNLQS
+58 VETQLNSLQS

-75 IEGGIQS
+75 IEGRIQS
-82 IKDTLADLGSDA
+82 IKDSLGDLGSDA

-111 LTEAQGVL
+111 MAEDQGVL

-131 QTLKNTLNQLFVE
+131 QTLKNTLNQLFIE
-144 DFEQLSALN
+144 NSDQLASLN
-153 IAYEATQNGFK
+153 IGYEATQNGFK

-483 LDVRVDANNNTLI
+483 LDVRVDANDNTLI

-633 GGSVGEVVNV
+633 GGSVGSVVDV
-643 IDRIDKVVFGS
+643 IDKIDKVINGF
-654 DENAKDGLLKV
+654 ENPADQTKNIKGLLTIV
-665 VEGSKYIANFSSV
+665 DGSKYKANFSSV

-686 EAWERVFGE
+686 EAWKKVFE
-695 SNACSLFLL
+695 LKQDVSVCDLYAVDSIKSYKMNVEP
-704 GDNSPNPIS
+704 GDAPNSIVVNC
-713 MLVSR
+713 
-718 NLATKELETSL
+718 EEDL
-729 PDGKPE
+729 PTDFDFK
-735 NFEFENFRL
+735 NFKL
-744 VFNLLFT
+744 VFNLSFT

-760 AKSFGEG
+760 VKSFGPD
-767 FANVVTYGNVSA
+767 FANVSTYGNVSA
-779 GCSAGI
+779 TCSAGI

-891 STATSLPDI
+891 LTATSLPMI
-900 VYNDNIKKLIITSET
+900 EYNENIKKLIITSDN
-915 KFDISNSGNAD
+915 KFDIESSGNAD
-926 AFSELKLVNTVQQ
+926 AFSELKLVNTMQQ

-952 TLTLCGVG
+952 TLALCGVG
-960 NVTNV
+960 NETNV

-1004 SEENQFGL
+1004 SEEDQFGL
-1012 NDVLSIGSLEN
+1012 NDVLSTGSLKV

-1035 VDINESTGAILFGCD
+1035 VDINESTGEILFGCD

-1073 TLELNYGFKY
+1073 TLELNSGFKY

-1105 PSLSDGISIE
+1105 PSLPDGISIE

-1234 ERDSTKPTLYWKD
+1234 ERDSTKPMLYWKD

-1258 RSKSEFYLVNVGA
+1258 RSKSEFSLVNVGA
-1271 SKVLGMLGFTAMK
+1271 SKVLEMLGFTAMK
-1284 SSCCGKNDYRIVGKT
+1284 SSCCGENDYRIVGRT

-1444 ATKKNST
+1444 ANKKNST
-1451 DTGFKENDSFLSNW
+1451 DTSFKENDSFLSNW

-1516 LTSAITSELANLSSF
+1516 FTSAITSEFASLSNF

-1569 NVANDIRDIVSKLR
+1569 NVANDIRDIVDKLR
-1583 NDNITSLQGLSDRLN
+1583 SDNITSLQGLSDRLN

-1867 KEQQKVDIDSGTLVV
+1867 KEQQKVDIDSDTLVV

-1917 SLESSINGGMMSDIK
+1917 SLESSINSGMMTDIK
-1932 DVPVVGN
+1932 GVPVVGN

-1970 AEIVAQ
+1970 AEMVAQ
-1976 KLNELFGSYAQLTSD
+1976 KLNGLFGSYAQDFLSSTST
-1991 SALLTKLSD
+1991 LLTKLTD
-2000 ENEWHKEG
+2000 DDGWHKEG
-2008 NGVYYKQG
+2008 KGVYYRQDG
-2016 SDFAEW
+2016 ESAEW

-2053 DLNLEWKL
+2053 DLSLEWKL

-2077 YDENDVSVNVKAG
+2077 YDENDVSVEVKAG
-2090 LSGKVLGKMAGL
+2090 MNGKVLGKMAGL
-2102 GVELDLDSLDK
+2102 GVELDLDSLNK
-2113 SSSASGYE
+2113 SSNASQYE

-2132 DHESSGND
+2132 DHESLGND
-2140 LVDVSLS
+2140 LVNVNLS

-2167 LKVGII
+2167 LKVGIV
-2173 SDIKGDAP
+2173 SDIKGDVP
-2181 KFPNIEGKF
+2181 KFPNIEGQF
-2190 EFVWNEGNIE
+2190 EFVWSKDGGIE
-2200 VLGFKDFQLDM
+2200 VLGFNDFQLDM

-2240 TTPFPVLDDLGIIIT
+2240 TTPFPVLDDLGVIIT

-2260 KEFSKGK
+2260 KQYCKGEFS
-2267 FDDGMVYAIKDLI
+2267 DGMVYAIKDLI
-2280 DLSEKISSFGS
+2280 ALSETISGFSNDGSLKI
-2291 NNSLRIDLGSM
+2291 NLGSM
-2302 PLIRNVDPQGYNGN
+2302 PLIGYLDSGDKDTVEKFVNGKMSVSDFGDVLESGGYVSILGSAKSDVYN
-2316 AEKLLTG
+2316 A
-2323 AIPLANLD
+2323 
-2331 IANYSIIDPDFSKT
+2331 
-2345 TTSTL
+2345 L
-2350 SGNGLQ
+2350 SGEGFKME
-2356 VGNGSWKFI
+2356 GGGWDFI
-2365 WDEPKD
+2365 WDEPRD

-2455 AGNDKSELSFYG
+2455 AGNDKRELSFYG

-2557 YEHTVTPI
+2557 YEHTVKPI

-2588 DDDNKSLDDGDESL
+2588 DDVNKSLDDGDETL
-2602 NITISG
+2602 DVTISN
-2608 GNTISDGKGHSETID
+2608 GNEIADGKHSETVE
-2623 GAKGKFLVNAENG
+2623 GNGKFIVNAENG
-2636 SDKVIIASD
+2636 NDKVIISSID
-2645 DDEADFDIIIN
+2645 DADFDIVIN

-2671 KNGHVVYINGGAGVD
+2671 TNGHVVYINGGAGVD

-2767 GGVWSS
+2767 GGTWSS
-2773 AVLDA
+2773 TVLDA

-2785 DEKKNMT
+2785 DDKKNMT
-2792 LDELALRV
+2792 LEELALRV

-2806 LNADI
+2806 LKANV

-2838 DDEIYGGI
+2838 DDEIHGGG
-2846 GDDHIDGGAGND
+2846 GDDRIDGGAGND
-2858 LIHGG
+2858 LIYGE
-2863 KGHDRIL
+2863 KGHDRIM

-2890 RVANSMDVAAPFAVD
+2890 RIAEGSKNVAKPFDVNISSVE
-2905 GANKTAA
+2905 TSVAA

-2918 EAQFKDGNIVVS
+2918 DAQFKKNNERDTEIKE
-2930 PNEFKIKLVDEDGNQ
+2930 NEFKIKLVDESGKS
-2945 LTPFVSELENKY
+2945 LTPYVNELKEKY
-2957 QKNSNGEPDNNL
+2957 QKDSEGISDSNLVNN
-2969 IDNSLIQYSFD
+2969 DLIQQSFD
-2980 ELSSRGNDTIYGE
+2980 SLNTGDDIIYGD

-2999 FGDGGATAGAADEI
+2999 FGDDGRDTAVGGADKI
-3013 YGGIG
+3013 FGGIG

-3025 GGNDTIK
+3025 GGADTIS

-3038 IIYGGAGDDT
+3038 LIYGGAGDDI
-3048 IDGGAGNDSLYGD
+3048 IDGGAGNDMLYGD
-3061 EGVEA
+3061 NGV
-3066 YDITDA
+3066 TDYLPSSIA
-3072 RELTR
+3072 DGNELTAQPGV
-3077 DSDDDDK
+3077 DDK
-3084 EQDKLVFGDNLGLHG
+3084 IVFGDNYGLHG
-3099 KIFANAQ
+3099 EIYANAKSQ
-3106 SNNNESGNDIILT
+3106 TAGGNDKITT
-3119 GPGMDFVDGQDG
+3119 GPGMDFVDGQRGNDK
-3131 SDTITV
+3131 V
-3137 KLMGDSTTNYANVTD
+3137 FVNLMGDSTTNYANVTD
-3152 TGKDGSDVLFVEGTE
+3152 SGEDEGEINTLTVEGTE
-3167 SVDTLLLRRNSD
+3167 NNDLLLMRRSTD
-3179 AEGNPGDLGLV
+3179 GKLGFV
-3190 ALLPMTADDLSNSE
+3190 ALLPNS
-3204 GESTGASETVQN
+3204 GVDGSM
-3216 NLNSNI
+3216 NSNI
-3222 ERVNYTQGIDVLN
+3222 ERVNFTRN
-3235 VNGNGGDDRFYIDGT
+3235 VNAVNLNANGGDDKIFVDGT
-3250 AELTNVNGG
+3250 AKKTNIDAG
-3259 AGNDSFQIGQL
+3259 AGDDEIHIGQV
-3270 YNSERTDDAASARV
+3270 YKSKRDGGDYAEVAEDDHFETVETDDGL
-3284 QPVDAF
+3284 F
-3290 HTEKTNEESYL
+3290 L
-3301 SDGVSSDTTLNVEGG
+3301 STGVTKDTSLNVEGG
-3316 SGVDTFAALNN
+3316 LGTDNFISLNN
-3327 AGTLNM
+3327 VGRLSMNGGRGNDNFTIYGFSDVN
-3333 TAGKGD
+3333 GDVIEKGSNSIDGGEGD
-3339 DIFSV
+3339 DSLF
-3344 YTFLKENGENFDR
+3344 
-3357 GAVLLD
+3357 
-3363 GGKGFDTLNVRGT
+3363 VRGT
-3376 DSDDVLVVTK
+3376 NGDDTVVVTK
-3386 EGLLSDMVAIKAA
+3386 DGTLSNMVGVKAA
-3399 GVESTQFDAAAGD
+3399 GVEKTTFDAAGGD
-3412 DMFYVVGSKSTDVTE
+3412 DMFYVLGSREDQVTE
-3427 LSGGKGNDTFSMGGL
+3427 LNGGKGNDTFTTGGL
-3442 DTEYNLRSANTDG
+3442 DEDKVLRSSETDG
-3455 QSVDV
+3455 QACYVEYEVLTSDGLDATQQAARDTAFDTAKVIADKFNIVDTSNV
-3460 KYEIVADAN
+3460 
-3469 ATTGDCVMTENFT
+3469 
-3482 VVDSDS
+3482 
-3488 QPAVFV
+3488 PAVFITDSDNRICSDISINEGTASDFYV
-3494 VAKENGDAE
+3494 RYAGDIKGGSIKVTLG
-3503 APYCIQAS
+3503 AP
-3511 AEVVLGNENV
+3511 VLSNTAFMQGDRGVMIALVDGNENV
-3521 DATFFI
+3521 VSYGETVSFTLDSTHQSFHVRVIAFKDK
-3527 GCAGLAEGQS
+3527 LAETESVKS
-3537 IDVTIS
+3537 ISVESFWTRTEQNESVTTALRDSVSALAVSVGNSADSASNQLLCYSEEFRYTGSPVQLGEWAKGLPQGYTMQVCAVGEDGVKSSTLNTTTGLLTINDPNCKGKTLVVNVRSNSMRIDGSKAILAYDEILSLTVKYNGKDVPVAGTTPNTTGIYYKQNGNV
-3543 APMLSNADFNR
+3543 LVFYNADNNR
-3554 GDRGF
+3554 F
-3559 LIGTYDE
+3559 VTLHGTLTVTGTIASSTNSASE
-3566 ESNAIVYATTRIVH
+3566 PPATPTEPQNMSPAVVVSSH
-3580 FTANTVGNP
+3580 A
-3589 IEVHVK
+3589 
-3595 ACEDTL
+3595 DTL
-3601 IEEGTCKAIAISSKL
+3601 VEYASDSH
-3616 NSGVVLSKSV
+3616 NSVQC
-3626 TSVGLVFAGEARES
+3626 SVGLNQ
-3640 AVSDFAARPL
+3640 
-3650 VATQEF
+3650 T
-3656 TVGASSEFKLNMIP
+3656 
-3670 VPKKADGSQGDVE
+3670 
-3683 EEEVVETAD
+3683 
-3692 VEREFTFYV
+3692 
-3701 NGEKQDWVIDT
+3701 
-3712 HYTLVDNVVKVN
+3712 
-3724 DSVFDTLSE
+3724 
-3733 GDKLVVSVRSNE
+3733 
-3745 MRVDDTRV
+3745 
-3753 ALAYEDVLVS
+3753 
-3763 SVLVD
+3763 
-3768 GAEILPTATSG
+3768 
-3779 RYYELNGNVITFYDA
+3779 
-3794 LTKRPT
+3794 
-3800 TIHGVVRV
+3800 
-3808 EAEIPE
+3808 
-3814 EYDWE
+3814 
-3819 TFGQG
+3819 
-3824 DVAAVENQNESLL
+3824 VAA
-3837 TIEAHASVLAE
+3837 
-3848 SGASSFTSV
+3848 G
-3857 SYDVTYNKPI
+3857 K
-3867 AEGETVYVKITPA
+3867 TVYVKVSTKDLAFA
-3880 KLLANSGAEE
+3880 KDVLE
-3890 DSQRLSIACDD
+3890 Q
-3901 FTTQEDGSIVVSFNS
+3901 DGSLKKNKQV
-3916 STLTRSLTITTV
+3916 TLSAEGVTPESDGSLILAFTSEKTTYTVTV
-3928 SDGEQ
+3928 SAIADAYRE
-3933 DEYGLTKAQKQSK
+3933 DYGLTTVTAGNDKTIA
-3946 VINEIDGPVYVYGF
+3946 EIDGPVYAYGE
-3960 GKSIDLN
+3960 GKSIDVDLDN
-3967 AGDPAMLKYKH
+3967 PELLKYEHK
-3978 VIETKDGV
+3978 I
-3986 RQASNFNELNNFAED
+3986 QASTQNVDASDYNEKNNYD
-4001 KLYSLSVGDD
+4001 MG
-4011 GHLFIDLTSIS
+4011 
-4022 DEQKAAFGAI
+4022 
-4032 GVEWDAEMSQE
+4032 
-4043 AFLAQFE
+4043 
-4050 GKTFKWVVTTTKD
+4050 
-4063 VGTAA
+4063 
-4068 EDVTEKET
+4068 
-4076 SVAAE
+4076 
-4081 WSRIKEARSFVN
+4081 
-4093 GVLELVLD
+4093 
-4101 EAVVLPSVG
+4101 
-4110 EKFALISGNRDSLF
+4110 SLF
-4124 VDEMASV
+4124 VARSVAGNIVSIALSDNQDLYASIFEKLEMDVTDEATFFKKTLKFIPTGAGTVEESGWFQIEDCSIADGVVSLTLNDACGDFSESNSKIMLSGNKDYLFQDEATMV

-4138 QQDGVDARASLTG
+4138 QDDKNAKTSSLNAFTSMTSGSSMVVETENQVPDFDA
-4151 FVNNNRNEAEKN
+4151 
-4163 VDAYDSHAVRFTH
+4163 HAVRFNH
-4176 TELEAFPEKQLAEND
+4176 SDLAAE
-4191 DPLMMQSGITV
+4191 GIAAV
-4202 AQMEYAEYNLGKGKD
+4202 QMEYAEYNLGTGSD
-4217 TVDINKTLYREDAYR
+4217 TVNINKTLYREDGFQ
-4232 TYTVVNTGNVAEDST
+4232 TFTVVNTGSGATGGDST
-4247 AGFGVH
+4247 
-4253 LGDAGIAAENA
+4253 D
-4264 ANGASFNDGVYHYG
+4264 D
-4278 LTPIANNGVNVVR
+4278 TVN
-4291 EESDTEVYYVEAIIK
+4291 
-4306 KQDVPP
+4306 
-4312 AEADNFVTQRRE
+4312 
-4324 VKGSFS
+4324 
-4330 NQYGFDIEYDFILAE
+4330 
-4345 GEYIDGFRFYQAEFD
+4345 
-4360 DDIKVNSYQADHT
+4360 VNSYAEETATVIASGTSAILSEAADNGGATYAYTLT
-4373 GSLICSGT
+4373 GSAEALAEAKGA
-4381 ISSQPPMLNQGVVTY
+4381 L
-4396 NYIIDSDDSS
+4396 DDS
-4406 LFVSRMEAFDL
+4406 E
-4417 LKATADNIHKDA
+4417 KI
-4429 PNGYEFT
+4429 Y
-4436 MFVDATLSDG
+4436 VDATLSDG
-4446 SVQRRAVSELT
+4446 TIQRREVTEFESDCFAVK
-4457 RSSFS
+4457 RA
-4462 ISRDF
+4462 F
-4467 TVTAGVSIVSLKFA
+4467 TLASGVSVVSVSFKH
-4481 YGYEGDGQLVINAQ
+4481 GYSGDGQLVVNAQGGDDIINAT
-4495 SGHDRIDA
+4495 SNA
-4503 SSTNVTRNDMVAFG
+4503 VTRNDMVVFG
-4517 GLGDDYITMNK
+4517 GLGDDTINMNR

-4540 YDNGQVNGVDVGDTV
+4540 YGEDPQNPVTV
-4555 LGSTVNNI
+4555 LGSTNSGL
-4563 DAENPAFI
+4563 
-4571 DDYTTGIG
+4571 DYTTGISKNHG
-4579 KTPGRTAD
+4579 DDTASN
-4587 EKGNPVHRLQ
+4587 GPVHRLQ
-4597 TDGVNRDAYR
+4597 TDGVRRGAYE
-4607 IQSVDAEN
+4607 IHSMNDDEGGVDIIN
-4615 GGTDMIKVGGTNSV
+4615 VGGTDSV
-4629 VVGGAENDVIVIGGD
+4629 VIGGAAGD
-4644 KNVALGDNGRVKY
+4644 TITVSGSNNIALGDNGSVKY
-4657 NNAGNDDAVY
+4657 YNATNMGAVY
-4667 GDKLGLGMHIVE
+4667 GDSLNLGLHTVE
-4679 TTNDSIGGVDNIVI
+4679 TTSDSVGDVDTVTIS
-4693 AGDKNVAMGGAE
+4693 GDKNVAMGGAKS
-4705 GDSIRITGADNVAI
+4705 DSIHISGSDNVAI
-4719 GDGGRYTIEET
+4719 GDGGRYTVTSE
-4730 RLYAESKSEQHG
+4730 RLYAESKNEGEG
-4742 GQDFISTGDGKNA
+4742 GKDYISTGDGKNA
-4755 VIGGTDDDVIRTGA
+4755 IIGGTDKDTIRTGT

-4778 GKVIMDTDRNALMVS
+4778 GKVIMDLDRNALMVT
-4793 NEGYNVGTDLGTAGA
+4793 NEGFNVGEDLGTAGA
-4808 DDIDAGNGDNVVF
+4808 DDIDAGDGDNVIF
-4821 GGLDGDDIR
+4821 GGLGNDDIR
-4830 TGTGK
+4830 TGRGK

-4842 GFATFRGNAAEAE
+4842 GFATFRGNASEALS
-4855 EQVTDTQSIPETR
+4855 QVHDTLAVPEIR
-4868 TEATLSFNFQ
+4868 NEATLSFNFV
-4878 GASQTGLSS
+4878 GNAQTGLSS
-4887 EDVAGAADF
+4887 EVVAGALNASHNDDF
-4896 AKANWNNVG
+4896 RSDHWNNIG
-4905 GSLAGTYGNDD
+4905 GTLSGTYGNDD
-4916 REIVRFDDNTRASAV
+4916 REIVRFDDGTRASAV
-4931 SVSYGGIESH
+4931 SVSYGGIERH
-4941 RNTSTDNRINL
+4941 RTTGTDNRINL
-4952 QAYGHNFANASTDAD
+4952 QGYSHNFANSSTDAN
-4967 AALMNSGYMTTAPGN
+4967 AALMNSGLMTTAPN
-4982 QCDNR
+4982 SQNENK
-4987 LEVAVDGLAQYFT
+4987 LEVSVDGLAQYFT
-5000 DYRVAVYLD
+5000 HYSVIVYLD
-5009 MPDANSWEGQ
+5009 LPDSNSADTS
-5019 SIRKVSLYVGDSTVA
+5019 SIRKVSLFLEDEISPVTSY
-5034 LQSFYVNDCAG
+5034 FVNDAANH
-5045 SNFNGTYRRSEYT
+5045 NFNGSYDRGTAT
-5058 SAEAILADLAH
+5058 SAELATSA
-5069 NAAVLSGEL
+5069 
-5078 TGDDA
+5078 
-5083 VLIDTTGNYVV
+5083 NYVV
-5094 FEVPAG
+5094 FD
-5100 VAADNF
+5100 VAEGTSIDRF
-5106 RVIIEDGY
+5106 RVVIEEAFPGQSP
-5114 TLDNINGKDIPGI
+5114 NGKNLPGI

-5132 KGTLHAQDVA
+5132 NGSLHAQDVA
-5142 ASTDIAHG
+5142 ASSDIAHG
-5150 GADTVYT
+5150 GDDTIST
-5157 SGGDDIVVGGTGGDT
+5157 GGGDDIVVGGTGGDKI
-5172 LTTYGDERYGIYDN
+5172 TTYGDERYGIYDN
-5186 DVVFGDNAKMV
+5186 DVVFGDNAKMA
-5197 FTDRDTSEATA
+5197 FTDRDNSEATA
-5208 STLSLAESL
+5208 SMLSMAESL
-5217 DSRTVA
+5217 DSRGIEGNYA
-5223 GDYNDHIYT
+5223 DRIIT
-5232 GDGNDV
+5232 GNGNDV
-5238 VVGGQG
+5238 VVGGLG
-5244 ADHIESGATA
+5244 ADYINSGATA
-5254 AAEAMLD
+5254 DADSMLD
-5261 GIQVASFNFTRENAT
+5261 GIKVVSFNFTRENAT
-5276 ASEMVA
+5276 AVEMVA
-5282 PGDYIPVLDENN
+5282 G
-5294 QPVYENDKQVFD
+5294 
-5306 FIPHETAGVVAD
+5306 ETAGVVAD
-5318 NDWTSLYIKN
+5318 NDWTNLYIKN
-5328 NGLHVVGE
+5328 NRLHIVGE
-5336 NYTNDPVTHD
+5336 NENNSDTPVKHD
-5346 GIGISLVAYDTAV
+5346 GVGISLVAYDTAV
-5359 GDGTQ
+5359 GNGTQ
-5364 NSSLMP
+5364 NSSLML

-5381 NSKLFNAYYAAQQQ
+5381 NSRLFNAYYAAQQQ

-5400 TLTNLDSFAD
+5400 TLTGLDTFRTGSEL
-5410 GAPCDV
+5410 GASAACDV

-5425 NTDTYNYLFDV
+5425 GVDSYNYLFDV
-5436 WGHQVGGAT
+5436 CGRQPGGNAL
-5445 PDQHYY
+5445 DQHYY
-5451 LNDWTGSHFDGDYR
+5451 LNDWTGNHFDGDYR
-5465 LVECATAPTA
+5465 QVTCTDSPAKE
-5475 DELLSQVAPDMR
+5475 ELLSQVAPDMS
-5487 LVGNYVVFHGVS
+5487 LIGNYVVFRNVT

-5521 PVITAVQVVAGTNR
+5521 PVITAVQVVAVADR
-5535 EEDIAVGGDHDKDL
+5535 EDDIAVGGDHDKDL

-5562 APFARNE
+5562 LPFARNE
-5569 NLADYANRAIE
+5569 NLADYANRAVE
-5580 AESMHF
+5580 AQSIHI
-5586 DGAAV
+5586 DGNAV
-5591 EIPLDENDEPI
+5591 EIPLDGDGKPV

-5610 GKDRDVIV
+5610 GRDRDVIV

-5660 LEQHTVTT
+5660 LEQHSVNT
-5668 STPEVFLGNNDTD
+5668 SNGEVFLGNDNTQ
-5681 AGDIQDKFENGGV
+5681 ASQIQSKFENGGV
-5694 PGVTPETSANG
+5694 PGVSLVASTNG
-5705 DTDFYADVTNKD
+5705 GTDTFTDVTGKD
-5717 WVLQQEATPGKISR
+5717 WTLQQETSSTTESGTGDSTTDSGTGDSTTDSGTEDDTTSDITVDLFYIEEPLQIQAGTKLH
-5731 IVDISTPQVI
+5731 IVCTGIVP
-5741 TFAAG
+5741 
-5746 ETMLLVSDTW
+5746 
-5756 PGKDNPW
+5756 NPW
-5763 WNPNIV
+5763 WRPYVVIFPAGSSLPQLRYLTEDGTPGEIIQPENNEYRI
-5769 LISDGQGH
+5769 LIPEVSNGEVSPVIHVVSDG
-5777 SVPALAWEWDVNGTT
+5777 NGLINAT
-5792 MTATTQEG
+5792 MG
-5800 YYFTVDIPDTPNGDN
+5800 
-5815 RYEIRVTALTA
+5815 
-5826 GTAVISIG
+5826 

>member
-1 MSKNIKTND
+1 MAKKNI
-10 KIANRFAFKAEKNI
+10 NRGRNSF
-24 CNNYKIESLEP
+24 KIEQLEQ
-35 RFMMDAAIDYVQF
+35 RQMFS
-48 VDNYDQVDSI
+48 VDVGLNDI
-58 VEMQLDNLQS
+58 EEQLDNIPDIVENTLDSIDNLQMS
-68 PDLSDLG
+68 GLG
-75 IEGGIQS
+75 LNATFNSASAILPNVTTEIQS
-82 IKDTLADLGSDA
+82 LISAAFTSYKGSLLPNTESVSLDALAAGLNNNISADLLQGLVNPSFSVQNEDTL
-94 ETALGSLY
+94 
-102 AQLTSRLQL
+102 
-111 LTEAQGVL
+111 
-119 KDDQN
+119 
-124 NIVSVDA
+124 
-131 QTLKNTLNQLFVE
+131 
-144 DFEQLSALN
+144 
-153 IAYEATQNGFK
+153 K
-164 LTYSPEAEL
+164 L
-173 IALPQEGL
+173 
-181 SSGGYISGV
+181 
-190 GSNNNL
+190 NL
-196 GASAK
+196 GYQ
-201 LDIVFDLS
+201 
-209 DADGNGLVDS
+209 
-219 VEPASVVVRDVKA
+219 SVVDIGDLNVESIGLQTNCVTISASTLISISAEIDFDNDDDEIPAENSSDIEISANVSNFDVTVQ
-232 IIENVGG
+232 NFGG
-239 TAKFMNLSVSEESDS
+239 TAKFMNLSVLEQSD
-254 DTDLLLKYSDNASG
+254 DVADLELKYNGTTSQQ
-268 TSSAVHLEFSVDA
+268 TSSLDLEYRLDTTNAGMPFDIKNADDVIGVTKATNGDFSVSMPD
-281 SSNDNFPFA
+281 
-290 FLGNIGVD
+290 L
-298 KEETGAISV
+298 
-307 SVPEMQLKNDPQFEI
+307 QLKSGYEG
-322 FSLEKALN
+322 FSLEGVLQGLDFEK
-330 TISSSFSTIP
+330 IP
-340 FIRDFEFG
+340 FIRDYKFG
-348 PEENKKKI
+348 GKTVSSYI
-356 VEYVENLQEYWADVA
+356 ADLQKFWARA
-371 LAINGAIK
+371 SFAINGAVEQDTTGASPVYQLNLGKIGTYFSK
-379 NVENTSNYSLDLN
+379 LIANVENVGSILESLTLEDVNGNLVNLYDSATNTLSNGSLLNLSSSSTSIYLNFKPNIPNIATQPNQTIDLGLLKLN
-392 NVKSF
+392 N
-397 FDIILPNAQTVLSSV
+397 
-412 LGNLKLE
+412 
-419 DANGQE
+419 
-425 INFLE
+425 
-430 SVTTS
+430 
-435 LNAVNLS
+435 
-442 TTTPTSLYLTLS
+442 
-454 PKIENIA
+454 
-461 GSLNFGLLE
+461 
-470 LSGLDVDCAMSVK
+470 LDVDCSI
-483 LDVRVDANNNTLI
+483 RVEVPIHVDQNSGQLS
-496 FDGFSLDKF
+496 FDGFALNDFK
-505 NLTVSKEGIE
+505 LKVSKTDINGE
-515 DPLSLGLF
+515 LALGLF
-523 SATVVNGNFKLEVKY
+523 NASVQGGSFELEVGYDVGTNKLLFPDPQFSVESAT
-538 DSNNGRGLEAD
+538 
-549 PTFTVESLILKSGA
+549 LKSGS
-563 VEVAK
+563 VTVAK
-568 LPQKEN
+568 LDAAEDPYE
-574 DVYRFG
+574 FG

-590 PDEIKA
+590 PDKIKA

-610 AYLQS
+610 TYLQS
-615 MQTALRK
+615 MQTVLRK

-643 IDRIDKVVFGS
+643 IDRIDRLVFGS
-654 DENAKDGLLKV
+654 DENAEDGLLKV
-665 VEGSKYIANFSSV
+665 VDGSKYIANFSSV

-686 EAWERVFGE
+686 EAWKKEFGE

-713 MLVSR
+713 VLVSR
-718 NLATKELETSL
+718 NPATKELESSL
-729 PDGKPE
+729 PDGEPE

-744 VFNLLFT
+744 VFNLRFT

-760 AKSFGEG
+760 ARSLGDG
-767 FANVVTYGNVSA
+767 FANVATYGNVSA

-785 SFSLDVNFEYQTI
+785 SFSLDVKFDYQTI

-975 GFASDL
+975 DFASDL

-1060 RDGNEIKIDSDYY
+1060 RDGNEINIDSDYY

-1089 LNASGAIGN
+1089 LNASGAIGD

-1105 PSLSDGISIE
+1105 PSLPDGISIE

-1139 VDSTSKLSNFVK
+1139 VDSTSKLSDFVK

-1172 SKLGI
+1172 SQLGI

-1234 ERDSTKPTLYWKD
+1234 ERDFTKPTLYWND

-1258 RSKSEFYLVNVGA
+1258 RSQCEFSLENLGT
-1271 SKVLGMLGFTAMK
+1271 SKVLEMLGFTAMK
-1284 SSCCGKNDYRIVGKT
+1284 SSCCGENDYRIVGRT

-1465 DFTASCD
+1465 NFTASCD
-1472 ATSGQFVIGG
+1472 ATSDQFVIGG

-1516 LTSAITSELANLSSF
+1516 LTSAITSEFANLSSF

-1728 KNLITVGSDKASS
+1728 KNLITVGSDKANS

-1751 EFGKSGLSLASWKE
+1751 EFGENDVSL
-1765 NNVTYR
+1765 VTWTKGTSSAKL
-1771 ELPSF
+1771 EPEF
-1776 VVPMSI
+1776 IVPMSV

-1802 WNENNGEIICA
+1802 WNKDSGAVICA
-1813 DDIDGLEGYLSQV
+1813 DNIDGLGENLSQV
-1826 IGFAND
+1826 IVFAND
-1832 WLSNHNMEPTGSVNV
+1832 WLANHDAEPTDSVNV
-1847 VARKTQNISELGLP
+1847 VAKKVQSDADFDMP
-1861 AITLLL
+1861 DITLLL
-1867 KEQQKVDIDSGTLVV
+1867 KEEQKGGVNDGSLVV

-1917 SLESSINGGMMSDIK
+1917 SLESSINGGMMRDIK

-1970 AEIVAQ
+1970 AEMVAQ
-1976 KLNELFGSYAQLTSD
+1976 KLNDLFGSYAQLSSD
-1991 SALLTKLSD
+1991 STLLTKLST

-2053 DLNLEWKL
+2053 DLSLEWKL

-2077 YDENDVSVNVKAG
+2077 YDENDVSVEVKAG
-2090 LSGKVLGKMAGL
+2090 MNGKVLGKMAGL

-2132 DHESSGND
+2132 DHESLGND
-2140 LVDVSLS
+2140 LVNVNLS

-2167 LKVGII
+2167 LKVGIV

-2181 KFPNIEGKF
+2181 KFPNIDGQF
-2190 EFVWNEGNIE
+2190 EFVWSKDEGIE

-2260 KEFSKGK
+2260 KQYCKGEFS
-2267 FDDGMVYAIKDLI
+2267 DGMVYAIKDLI
-2280 DLSEKISSFGS
+2280 ALSETISAFSDDGD
-2291 NNSLRIDLGSM
+2291 LKIDLGSM
-2302 PLIRNVDPQGYNGN
+2302 PLIGYLGSGDKDTVEKFVNGRMSVSDFGDVL
-2316 AEKLLTG
+2316 ESG
-2323 AIPLANLD
+2323 G
-2331 IANYSIIDPDFSKT
+2331 YVSILEDAKNDVYN
-2345 TTSTL
+2345 TL
-2350 SGNGLQ
+2350 SDEGFKMEG
-2356 VGNGSWKFI
+2356 GGWRFI

-2383 VHYNMPKLSF
+2383 VHYDMPKLSF

-2431 QWVGSDYKDFS
+2431 QWVGSDYKDYS

-2450 DDLDD
+2450 DDLDEK
-2455 AGNDKSELSFYG
+2455 GNDKNELSFYG

-2588 DDDNKSLDDGDESL
+2588 DDVNKSLDDGDETL
-2602 NITISG
+2602 DVTISN
-2608 GNTISDGKGHSETID
+2608 GNEIDDGEHSETVE
-2623 GAKGKFLVNAENG
+2623 GNGKFIVNAEQGN
-2636 SDKVIIASD
+2636 DKVIIASD
-2645 DDEADFDIIIN
+2645 GVANFDIIIN

-2671 KNGHVVYINGGAGVD
+2671 KDGHVVYINGGAGVD

-2728 ANKAGGDIILGGS
+2728 ANKAGGDVILGGS

-2767 GGVWSS
+2767 GGTWSVAIDEEFVS
-2773 AVLDA
+2773 
-2778 AWNAISD
+2778 AISD
-2785 DEKKNMT
+2785 DEKNNMT
-2792 LDELALRV
+2792 PEEYALRV
-2800 LQENEK
+2800 LHNARTEND
-2806 LNADI
+2806 LLTDTA
-2811 LDRNS
+2811 LVA
-2816 IHITHTEIGLD
+2816 HTEISLSD
-2827 GGNDTLIGGDD
+2827 GGDTLIGGEGN
-2838 DDEIYGGI
+2838 DEIHGGG

-2863 KGHDRIL
+2863 KGHDRIF

-2890 RVANSMDVAAPFAVD
+2890 RIEGLPKDVAEPFAID
-2905 GANKTAA
+2905 KTTDEKKKAA

-2918 EAQFKDGNIVVS
+2918 EAQFNGDTFVNVS
-2930 PNEFKIKLVDEDGNQ
+2930 DF
-2945 LTPFVSELENKY
+2945 T
-2957 QKNSNGEPDNNL
+2957 
-2969 IDNSLIQYSFD
+2969 FD
-2980 ELSSRGNDTIYGE
+2980 ENALELLANKKGNLTDISNDEVAEEKKYGSDVIYGE

-2999 FGDGGATAGAADEI
+2999 FGDGGTTAGAADEI

-3038 IIYGGAGDDT
+3038 VIYGGAGDDT

-3190 ALLPMTADDLSNSE
+3190 ALLPMTVDDLSNSE

-3250 AELTNVNGG
+3250 AEMTNVNGG

-3376 DSDDVLVVTK
+3376 DADDVLVVTK

-3442 DTEYNLRSANTDG
+3442 DTEYNLCSANTDG

-3503 APYCIQAS
+3503 APYRIQAS

-3656 TVGASSEFKLNMIP
+3656 TVGASSEFKLNMIS

-3946 VINEIDGPVYVYGF
+3946 VINEIDGPVYAYGF

-4138 QQDGVDARASLTG
+4138 QQDSVDARASLTG

-4176 TELEAFPEKQLAEND
+4176 TELEAFPEKQLAAND
-4191 DPLMMQSGITV
+4191 DPLMMQSGITA

-4232 TYTVVNTGNVAEDST
+4232 TYTVVNAGNVAEDST
-4247 AGFGVH
+4247 AGFGAH

-4345 GEYIDGFRFYQAEFD
+4345 GEYIDGFRFYLAEFD

-4381 ISSQPPMLNQGVVTY
+4381 ISSQPPELNQGVVTY
-4396 NYIIDSDDSS
+4396 SYIIDSDDSS
-4406 LFVSRMEAFDL
+4406 LFVSRKDAFDSH
-4417 LKATADNIHKDA
+4417 KATADNIHKDA

-4457 RSSFS
+4457 SSSFS

-4467 TVTAGVSIVSLKFA
+4467 TLTAGISIVSLKFA

-4503 SSTNVTRNDMVAFG
+4503 SSTDVARNDMVAFG

-4540 YDNGQVNGVDVGDTV
+4540 YNNGQVNGVDIGDTV

-4855 EQVTDTQSIPETR
+4855 EQVADTQSIPETR
-4868 TEATLSFNFQ
+4868 TEATLSFNFM

-4896 AKANWNNVG
+4896 AKSHWNNVG

-4952 QAYGHNFANASTDAD
+4952 QAYGHNFANASTDAN

-4982 QCDNR
+4982 QCDNK

-5000 DYRVAVYLD
+5000 DYHVAVYLD

-5045 SNFNGTYRRSEYT
+5045 SNFNGTYKRSEYT

-5078 TGDDA
+5078 TGEDA

-5197 FTDRDTSEATA
+5197 FTDRDSSEATA

-5232 GDGNDV
+5232 GNGNDV

-5276 ASEMVA
+5276 ASEMV
-5282 PGDYIPVLDENN
+5282 G
-5294 QPVYENDKQVFD
+5294 
-5306 FIPHETAGVVAD
+5306 ETAGVVAD
-5318 NDWTSLYIKN
+5318 NDWTNLYIKN

-5436 WGHQVGGAT
+5436 WGHQVGGDT

-5465 LVECATAPTA
+5465 RVKRETAPMA
-5475 DELLSQVAPDMR
+5475 AELLSQVAPDMS

-5499 SATFEVRI
+5499 SSTFEVRI

-5521 PVITAVQVVAGTNR
+5521 PVITAVQVVAGENR

-5562 APFARNE
+5562 TPFARNE

-5580 AESMHF
+5580 AESIHY

-5591 EIPLDENDEPI
+5591 EIPLDENDEPV
-5602 EMGDTILT
+5602 ETGDTILT

-5694 PGVTPETSANG
+5694 PGVTPETSENG
-5705 DTDFYADVTNKD
+5705 ATDTFTDTTDKD
-5717 WVLQQEATPGKISR
+5717 WTIQQEVTPGTISQT
-5731 IVDISTPQVI
+5731 IDISSGAQVVN
-5741 TFAAG
+5741 FLEG
-5746 ETMLLVSDTW
+5746 ETVLLVSDTW
-5756 PGKDNPW
+5756 PGNQW
-5763 WNPNIV
+5763 WHPNIV
-5769 LISDGQGH
+5769 MVADGQGH
-5777 SVPALAWEWDVNGTT
+5777 SVPALEWEWDVNGTT
-5792 MTATTQEG
+5792 MTATTQPG

-5826 GTAVISIG
+5826 GTAVISIGA